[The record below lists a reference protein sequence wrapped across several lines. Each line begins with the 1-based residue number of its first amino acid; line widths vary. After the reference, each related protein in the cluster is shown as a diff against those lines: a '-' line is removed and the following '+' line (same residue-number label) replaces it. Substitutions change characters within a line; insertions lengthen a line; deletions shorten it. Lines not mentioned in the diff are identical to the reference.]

1 MIGAEKVAEALGGER
16 VLKRRVRGPAEL
28 DRVVHARLPFAALAA
43 LVEGGRLSVPEIKA
57 NLVPPSTYS
66 RRVREG
72 VLSAAESER
81 TERIARVI
89 ATAEEVFLDAGR
101 AHRWLR
107 APHPE
112 LDGRTPLQA
121 ARSELGAR
129 AVETMLWEIAH
140 GIPA

>member
-16 VLKRRVRGPAEL
+16 VLKRRVGGTAEL

-43 LVEGGRLSVPEIKA
+43 LVETGRLSVPEIKTH
-57 NLVPPSTYS
+57 LIPPSTYGK
-66 RRVREG
+66 RAREG

-81 TERIARVI
+81 IERIARVI
-89 ATAEEVFLDAGR
+89 ATAEEVFVDAGR
-101 AHRWLR
+101 AYRWLR

-112 LDGRTPLQA
+112 LEGRTPLQA
-121 ARSELGAR
+121 ATTELGAR